1 MANAIIVEKRTLS
14 MYRLRSL
21 CATNEWYTCGTND
34 DYANLLSSVRDDN
47 FEPVE
52 MTTQKLA
59 EIAEDIMRHSD
70 MPADYDLCCVMYEL
84 AKVCE
89 TCFEIIEL

>member
-21 CATNEWYTCGTND
+21 CVTNEWYTCGTNEE
-34 DYANLLSSVRDDN
+34 YANLLSSVHDDN

-59 EIAEDIMRHSD
+59 EIAADIMRHSN

>member
-14 MYRLRSL
+14 MCKLRKL
-21 CATNEWYTCGTND
+21 CVTNEWYTCGTNE
-34 DYANLLSSVRDDN
+34 DYANFLSSVHDDK

-59 EIAEDIMRHSD
+59 EIAADIMRHSD
-70 MPADYDLCCVMYEL
+70 MPAEYDLCCVMYEL